1 MAVDQ
6 DMCKMIKK
14 SRCACVVCVA
24 CAMHKR
30 CHSVRCTSTATVWQS
45 AMHCV
50 CVAVCDA
57 LCVCGVCGIKKAP
70 LGYAATEAAV
80 GTRCVWP
87 SLAT

>member
-1 MAVDQ
+1 VHWDQVPVDGGRPRHVQDDQKVKVRVCGVCGVCDAQALPQCAV
-6 DMCKMIKK
+6 
-14 SRCACVVCVA
+14 
-24 CAMHKR
+24 HKHR
-30 CHSVRCTSTATVWQS
+30 HS
-45 AMHCV
+45 
-50 CVAVCDA
+50 VAVCDA